1 MYSRLSGRACK
12 KRKGDRSD
20 SPQGKLNGGGMGMES
35 KTLRVGF
42 LPLNDCAPIVIARE
56 LGLFEQSHRQ
66 RQRDAELQSAGLC
79 CRHSQSTSAEPAVY
93 EVLSHSCGQLWRA
106 VILSFILILIFSL

>member
-1 MYSRLSGRACK
+1 MQETKMEIEAIST
-12 KRKGDRSD
+12 
-20 SPQGKLNGGGMGMES
+20 GKLNGGGMGMES

-42 LPLNDCAPIVIARE
+42 LPLNDCRAIVIARE

-93 EVLSHSCGQLWRA
+93 EVLIPFVWPNMAGGHSQFYSHFD
-106 VILSFILILIFSL
+106 ILTP